1 MSGQIQFSGDA
12 LAQRV
17 PLLGQFRDDLA
28 GTLRPLMDIAECHWA
43 DGCEGDDELAL
54 QARGAV
60 REVLGKYV
68 LPSYAELGES
78 VGIEGEKLDL
88 VRKIGDNTE
97 GSNSDVA
104 GGWGSGGRHG

>member
-1 MSGQIQFSGDA
+1 MSGQIEFSGDA

-17 PLLGQFRDDLA
+17 PLLGQFREDLTS
-28 GTLRPLMDIAECHWA
+28 TLRPLLDIAECHWA
-43 DGCEGDDELAL
+43 DGCDGDDELAH

-78 VGIEGEKLDL
+78 VGIEGEKLDV
-88 VRKIGDNTE
+88 VRKIGENTE
-97 GSNSDVA
+97 GTNSEVA